1 MNDVRARGPPP
12 SLELGILGSFL
23 TLLNFRFYPSPGE
36 IMLTTTPPSFL
47 LLSSPSLTHL
57 STSIFFFFWRSA
69 NSFFLFNE
77 YLYCRGWGAVGGGV
91 LAERYDGF
99 CGVILMA
106 YLVANVH
113 GCKKHYKQF
122 TNRIIILLKNKQKAR
137 NKRNVN
143 KTKHYI

>member
-1 MNDVRARGPPP
+1 MMSEREALLLPWRWESLDLFQLVWILDFIHLLVKSCLPPP
-12 SLELGILGSFL
+12 
-23 TLLNFRFYPSPGE
+23 
-36 IMLTTTPPSFL
+36 PPPRPFL

-69 NSFFLFNE
+69 NSFFLLNE
-77 YLYCRGWGAVGGGV
+77 YLYCRGWGVVAK
-91 LAERYDGF
+91 RYDGF

>member
-47 LLSSPSLTHL
+47 PPFPYPPFYVYIFLFLEVCKLLFSFEWVPLLS
-57 STSIFFFFWRSA
+57 
-69 NSFFLFNE
+69 
-77 YLYCRGWGAVGGGV
+77 GVGGGGGGGV